1 MFFCRGELC
10 QLTLA
15 SFCGWASMWDPA
27 DRRFNG
33 AVGGIGQ
40 VSYTNF

>member
-15 SFCGWASMWDPA
+15 SFCGWGMWDPA